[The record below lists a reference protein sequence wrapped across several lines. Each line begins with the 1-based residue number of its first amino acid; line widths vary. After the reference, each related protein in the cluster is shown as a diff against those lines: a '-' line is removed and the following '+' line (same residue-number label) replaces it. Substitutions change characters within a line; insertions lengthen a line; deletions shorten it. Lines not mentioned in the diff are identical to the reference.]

1 MKIQFVR
8 CLFQTMYCPRM
19 DVTMRSSSSANAV
32 GSVLCLSEQ
41 QTAGIT
47 TTQTEQY
54 QIGHVGTGIG
64 ILISVKVQCLIT
76 VIVNDP

>member
-1 MKIQFVR
+1 MKIRFVR

-19 DVTMRSSSSANAV
+19 DVTMRGNSSANASAVGSV

-54 QIGHVGTGIG
+54 QIGHVGTRIG
-64 ILISVKVQCLIT
+64 ILISVKV
-76 VIVNDP
+76 